1 MNKNISMIAGL
12 LLLFV
17 VGPCTASVG
26 QERETEALRSGIDI

>member
-12 LLLFV
+12 LLLF